1 MQTLCESIY
10 LLDHVLHFV
19 VALGGLC
26 SGNGDSEKGKHA
38 QEEGNAIDNSGK
50 QDLPDRNTEQVI
62 KETASN
68 QRNKFN
74 KKLAKRLVMIRRTRA
89 KLRRLGVQEAVMAS
103 MFRS

>member
-1 MQTLCESIY
+1 MQVLCESTY

-26 SGNGDSEKGKHA
+26 SGNSVSGKERHVQEK
-38 QEEGNAIDNSGK
+38 GNAIDNSEK
-50 QDLPDRNTEQVI
+50 QDLPDRDIGQVI

-74 KKLAKRLVMIRRTRA
+74 KKLVKRLVMIRRTRA
-89 KLRRLGVQEAVMAS
+89 KLRRLGIHQAVMAS